1 MNGSMGNVSKK
12 VENIKKHR
20 WELLEPKST
29 VSETRKNPPY
39 GLN

>member
-12 VENIKKHR
+12 VENMKKRR
-20 WELLEPKST
+20 WEST
-29 VSETRKNPPY
+29 VSETQKNPPY